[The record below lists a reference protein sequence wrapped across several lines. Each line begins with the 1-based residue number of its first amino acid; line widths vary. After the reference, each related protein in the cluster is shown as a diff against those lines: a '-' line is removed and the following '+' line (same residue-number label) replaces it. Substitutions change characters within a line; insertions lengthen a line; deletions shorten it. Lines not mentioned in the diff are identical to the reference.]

1 MASIVSA
8 NETLHLKTDTV
19 FEDGS
24 AFGVW
29 TPPNNYSHSDDLDD
43 SLLSLYLFEGVSIDG
58 VAFFYFTPT
67 STHPTDT
74 AYVIR
79 APPVFS
85 C

>member
-8 NETLHLKTDTV
+8 NETLHHKADTV

-29 TPPNNYSHSDDLDD
+29 SLPNNYSHSDDLDD
-43 SLLSLYLFEGVSIDG
+43 SLPFLYLFEGISTGG

-79 APPVFS
+79 APPIFS
-85 C
+85 S